1 MQFIWFSTATH
12 EQKYI
17 SKVLFLVIQILF
29 LLLQK
34 QKPTGGIPGNDMK
47 IKESEQLNVLAT
59 ASGKTANQVS
69 DIIVSELIKRQMI
82 EETPENWG
90 ATIGDCVKRDIY
102 VSEVVE
108 VIRATGL
115 SVVKSNHYDAFVE
128 CVLIGNG
135 DCPECGGDME
145 VTDGESKCTGGDG
158 YNTPYEYT
166 PIWEEKTCTHCGY
179 VESNEPSY

>member
-1 MQFIWFSTATH
+1 MLSNRITATKR
-12 EQKYI
+12 KYKGFI
-17 SKVLFLVIQILF
+17 FGNTNIIHIF
-29 LLLQK
+29 AET
-34 QKPTGGIPGNDMK
+34 KPTGGIPGNVMK
-47 IKESEQLNVLAT
+47 IKKSEQLKALAT

-90 ATIGDCVKRDIY
+90 GTIGDCVKRDIY

-108 VIRATGL
+108 VIRATRL

-135 DCPECGGDME
+135 DCPECGGEME
-145 VTDGESKCTGGDG
+145 VTDGEYKQTGGDG
-158 YNTPYEYT
+158 YLTPPEYT
-166 PIWEEKTCTHCGY
+166 PLWEQKTCTHCGHT
-179 VESNEPSY
+179 ESDEPSY

>member
-1 MQFIWFSTATH
+1 M
-12 EQKYI
+12 
-17 SKVLFLVIQILF
+17 KV
-29 LLLQK
+29 
-34 QKPTGGIPGNDMK
+34 
-47 IKESEQLNVLAT
+47 KESEQLKALAT

-82 EETPENWG
+82 EEAPENWG
-90 ATIGDCVKRDIY
+90 GTIGECIKRDIY

-108 VIRATGL
+108 VIRAIGL
-115 SVVKSNHYDAFVE
+115 SVVKSCHYDAFVE

-135 DCPECGGDME
+135 VCLECGGDME
-145 VTDGESKCTGGDG
+145 VTNGESKCAGGDG

-179 VESNEPSY
+179 VESDEPNY

>member
-1 MQFIWFSTATH
+1 M
-12 EQKYI
+12 
-17 SKVLFLVIQILF
+17 VIQILF

-82 EETPENWG
+82 DETPENWG
-90 ATIGDCVKRDIY
+90 GTIGECVKRDIY

-115 SVVKSNHYDAFVE
+115 SVVKSKHYDAFVE
-128 CVLIGNG
+128 CVLIGDG
-135 DCPECGGDME
+135 DCSECGGDME
-145 VTDGESKCTGGDG
+145 VTDGEYKQTGGDG
-158 YNTPYEYT
+158 YITPPEYT
-166 PIWEEKTCTHCGY
+166 ALWEEKTCTNCGHK
-179 VESNEPSY
+179 ESNEPSC